1 MIGAETGLS
10 TSHLVEVAGPAG
22 TPRPRDVELDRGK
35 LKQLGIEYHTPLLQG
50 VMDDIKKFL

>member
-1 MIGAETGLS
+1 MS